1 MTPSKS
7 DSKFQVEAKKLKIG
21 PFEVCPIP
29 TGEFGLDGGAMFGTV
44 PKVLWEKTN
53 PTDDKNRIKMEA
65 RGLLLKSPGCNVL
78 IDTGNGADFVLKY
91 GEKLGPKFAE
101 MYGIDQNGPSL
112 IKSLKNF
119 GLEPSDIHHVI
130 LTHFHF
136 DHAGGATTEMDGKL
150 APTFPKAKY
159 WAQWENFETARQ
171 PNLRE
176 RASYYPAN
184 FQPLLDAGVLQL
196 LKGPVENFIPGIS
209 CLITDGHTKGQQVIK
224 VSDGQNTLLYCADM
238 CPTSTHVKV
247 AWLMGYDLH
256 PLTLME
262 EKQKYLGEAADH
274 SWYLFFEHDP
284 YCDAALIERN
294 GHDFAVQKRFW
305 L

>member
-1 MTPSKS
+1 MTPN
-7 DSKFQVEAKKLKIG
+7 KFEVEPKKLTIG
-21 PFEVCPIP
+21 PFQVCPIP

-53 PTDDKNRIKMEA
+53 PPDDKNRIQMEA

-91 GEKLGPKFAE
+91 GEKLGTKFAE

-112 IKSLKNF
+112 LKSLKNF

-136 DHAGGATTEMDGKL
+136 DHAGGATTEVAGKL
-150 APTFPKAKY
+150 APTFPNAKY

-184 FQPLLDAGVLQL
+184 FQPLLDAGVLHL
-196 LKGPVENFIPGIS
+196 LKGPTENFIPGIS

-238 CPTSTHVKV
+238 CPTSTHVKIP
-247 AWLMGYDLH
+247 WLMGYDLH

-294 GHDFAVQKRFW
+294 GHDFAVKKRFW

>member
-1 MTPSKS
+1 MTPN
-7 DSKFQVEAKKLKIG
+7 KFEVEERKLKIG
-21 PFEVCPIP
+21 AFEVCPIP

-53 PTDDKNRIKMEA
+53 PTDDKNRIQMEA
-65 RGLLLKSPGCNVL
+65 RGLLLKSPGCNIL

-91 GEKLGPKFAE
+91 GEKLGNKFAE
-101 MYGIDQNGPSL
+101 MYGMDQSGPSL
-112 IKSLKNF
+112 LKSLNKF
-119 GLEPSDIHHVI
+119 GLKPEDIHHVI
-130 LTHFHF
+130 ITHFHF
-136 DHAGGATTEMDGKL
+136 DHAGGATTEVDGKL
-150 APTFPKAKY
+150 APTFPNATY

-184 FQPLLDAGVLQL
+184 FQPLLDAGVLKL

-209 CLITDGHTKGQQVIK
+209 CMITDGHTKGQQVIK
-224 VSDGQNTLLYCADM
+224 VTDGATTLLYCADM
-238 CPTSTHVKV
+238 CPTSTHVKIP
-247 AWLMGYDLH
+247 WLMGYDLH

-262 EKQKYLGEAADH
+262 EKTKYLGEAADH